1 MTNFEIAN
9 IIGEFTTR
17 RLQPEDYDS
26 VANFAQGVRFRQ
38 CLDEGDED
46 SLRPFKVSMGTDND
60 SPPLYVSSLGIS
72 DLPSDYYH
80 YRSLTHFYKGVEYNV
95 EVLDDQEFDH
105 RKSHRIEVP
114 TGEYPVACFRG
125 VRIYFQPKTLQY
137 VNMDSVFFPPEVHF
151 AVDKTKGWA
160 KYDATN
166 SVEFMWDDRNVIQI
180 IIIML
185 QSLGITAN
193 EQQVKDK
200 MK

>member
-9 IIGEFTTR
+9 ILGEFTNR
-17 RLQPEDYDS
+17 RLQGEDYDS
-26 VANFAQGVRFRQ
+26 IANFAQGVRFRQ
-38 CLDEGDED
+38 CLEENDED

-60 SPPLYVSSLGIS
+60 SPPLYVSSLGIA

-95 EVLDDQEFDH
+95 EVLDEQEFDH

-125 VRIYFQPKTLQY
+125 VKIFFQPKTIQY
-137 VNMDSVFFPPEVHF
+137 VNFAYLIFPPEIHF
-151 AVDKTKGWA
+151 AVDTSKGWA
-160 KYDATN
+160 KNDTAN
-166 SVEFMWDDRNVIQI
+166 SVEFLWDDKNIIQI

-185 QSLGITAN
+185 QSLGITAT